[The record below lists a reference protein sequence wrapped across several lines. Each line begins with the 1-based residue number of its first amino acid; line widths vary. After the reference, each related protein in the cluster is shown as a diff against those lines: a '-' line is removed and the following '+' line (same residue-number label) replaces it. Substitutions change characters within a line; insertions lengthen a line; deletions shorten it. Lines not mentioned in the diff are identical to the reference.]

1 MKTPQQIKNEVEK
14 EIKDLEET
22 LNYRIDL
29 RYNGDVEKNKAE
41 INKIELEIFGLHSKL
56 SILTEYDKS
65 IKEMIEDFFIKEDV
79 ILKKVDNKIAYLMI
93 SRNISH
99 KEERDELIKLR
110 QELLLKIGDDSEVE
124 K

>member
-1 MKTPQQIKNEVEK
+1 MT
-14 EIKDLEET
+14 
-22 LNYRIDL
+22 
-29 RYNGDVEKNKAE
+29 
-41 INKIELEIFGLHSKL
+41 NKIPQEIEEKLIKLGYPKKNVKWNIVDDAIKL
-56 SILTEYDKS
+56 SFKAGQKQSEDAF
-65 IKEMIEDFFIKEDV
+65 KEMIEDFFIKEDV

-110 QELLLKIGDDSEVE
+110 QELLSKIGDNSEVE